1 MSKYDNTEPIVNQKT
16 LTSNYVEQ
24 EIQSENR
31 GKYLV
36 PHEVPIET
44 PNEIYSQLE
53 IRDIDEKKRKHVP
66 FWFENPNILLNPQYL
81 YEFFPNETMTYEQ
94 KLNSIS
100 RVVILLT
107 LLGFLFTQKLRI
119 LIIGGFTLLAIFI
132 LYHSQKKKKQEGYEN
147 PVTDVLREKNIK
159 VPADVFDEPTPQNPF
174 SNVMIPDYVYNVNKK
189 PAPPASNEN
198 VSEQILKQAKQMV
211 IEQNATQPDI
221 ADKLFKNLGDEWEF
235 EQSMRQFVTQPGS
248 TIPNDQ
254 NAFSLFCYGSMI
266 SAKEGN
272 LFAAARNK
280 SNYNLY

>member
-53 IRDIDEKKRKHVP
+53 IRDIDEKRKHVP